1 MRPAGLML
9 LLAAALW
16 SSNADALV
24 AGDPLVVEPQQVGIG
39 LFYSGATV
47 KVRAEI
53 PVGYRAAVRLMGH
66 PERLE
71 LKKLGKKGGIL
82 WMPVGDVAF
91 ENVPVIYQVLTSA
104 PLRELGP
111 PAVLAQWSLGYDS
124 LIPANPPG
132 AALRSELVTLKEHQG
147 LFVIR
152 EGGLVRQAQDARPT
166 GAQAAG
172 VRGAGG
178 APAVIEPRPTELLRG
193 SFRLPPRVPPGDYSV
208 DLIGFNKQG
217 AVHLGSAMLQ
227 LKRVGAVSAM
237 RRLAM
242 DHGLLYGI
250 AASVIAILVGLLTGL
265 VFQPK
270 SDESH

>member
-16 SSNADALV
+16 STYADALFV
-24 AGDPLVVEPQQVGIG
+24 RNPIVVEPQQVEMG
-39 LFYSGATV
+39 LFYSGASV
-47 KVRAEI
+47 EVRAEV
-53 PVGYRAAVRLMGH
+53 PVGYQVAVRLMGH

-71 LKKLGKKGGIL
+71 LKKLGKKGGVL
-82 WMPVGDVAF
+82 WMPVGDIAF
-91 ENVPVIYQVLTSA
+91 ENIPVIYQVLTSA
-104 PLRELGP
+104 PLRELGS

-132 AALRSELVTLKEHQG
+132 AALRSELVRLKEHEG
-147 LFVIR
+147 LFAIR
-152 EGGLVRQAQDARPT
+152 EGGLVRPTPDAKPT

-172 VRGAGG
+172 FRGAGG

-193 SFRLPPRVPPGDYSV
+193 FFRLPPRVPPGDYSV

-217 AVHLGSAMLQ
+217 AIHLGSAMLQ
-227 LKRVGAVSAM
+227 LKRVGAVRAM

>member
-1 MRPAGLML
+1 MRPVGLML
-9 LLAAALW
+9 LLAATLW

-24 AGDPLVVEPQQVGIG
+24 ARDPLVVEPQQVEIG

-82 WMPVGDVAF
+82 WMPEADVAF

-104 PLRELGP
+104 PLRELGS
-111 PAVLAQWSLGYDS
+111 PATLAQWSLGYDA
-124 LIPANPPG
+124 LIPASSPG
-132 AALRSELVTLKEHQG
+132 AALRSELVKLKEHQG
-147 LFVIR
+147 LFSIR
-152 EGGLVRQAQDARPT
+152 EGGLVRQTPDAKPT
-166 GAQAAG
+166 GAHTAG
-172 VRGAGG
+172 FRVAGR
-178 APAVIEPRPTELLRG
+178 APGVIEARPTELLRG
-193 SFRLPPRVPPGDYSV
+193 SFRLPARVPPGDYSV
-208 DLIGFNKQG
+208 DLIGFDKQG
-217 AVHLGSAMLQ
+217 PVQLGSAMLR
-227 LKRVGAVSAM
+227 LKRVGAVRAM